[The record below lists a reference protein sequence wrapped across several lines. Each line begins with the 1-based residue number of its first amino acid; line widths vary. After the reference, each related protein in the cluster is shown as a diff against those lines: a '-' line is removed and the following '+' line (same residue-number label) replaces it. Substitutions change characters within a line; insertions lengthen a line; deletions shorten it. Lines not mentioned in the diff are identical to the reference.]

1 MKLFEFYESSPSY
14 VDDELTSYVNM
25 GEWYENAVKEYREK
39 GLEALFQYISRTKSG
54 KLAGKDIQTIKHDFE
69 SDRDQYE
76 TEEAAVAEF
85 LDFLNNIPEGK
96 NKSKQSNPV
105 AKHSRNMSGAGAH
118 KSAKD
123 YDRKDAKKEIEKDLE
138 DDDYIDN
145 RNMGHPDGVTSDEE
159 DKLHG
164 RVHKIREESDAMIGE
179 PDAYYD
185 AEQRQEAHDDLE
197 DALQG
202 NYMDDYIKDGTCP
215 ACAGSGYMD
224 GEEEVYNDETE
235 EYEEGTEC
243 DGFGNYGCDEGEMT
257 YGSDGPSW
265 VEIIKHDKRQK
276 DREEQLANRPSDEEL
291 IPKVANMMKNMDD
304 PRMAVR
310 QVRIDYGYGPAKASD
325 IVGKAFELLKQDE
338 GLQFD
343 EGTRCWKGY
352 EKKGTKKHYGKTVP
366 NCVKKEAI
374 DKDTP
379 CPACGDPKC
388 DHKEDHINEKFK
400 PHMMYHPKTGK
411 SIMAKKEEDH
421 LRLADK
427 GYVHSKEEVK
437 EGSLD
442 GYYLAHQAKKLWLN
456 DNPGKTE
463 RDYWQAGKGVQDE
476 YGEKAGGRKTTSM
489 SNTGKAMDTWHTE
502 NIAEGEERSIITDAC
517 VEKLVDE
524 FSGKENQFAN
534 KEDFEYAIYQRLE
547 DLDVEDC
554 VDPDM
559 EVGGQRIGDFA
570 SGRVIDVCSSSS
582 IIYDVMAHMDETQ
595 IGEGKSPHKKG
606 SAKYKKHMAA
616 MHAEDVGEES
626 SEADVSKMLAK
637 ALGDPNRWT
646 EMSAPE
652 LYAELESRDTE
663 FADAIKQVARIVYGV
678 KLEES
683 R

>member
-1 MKLFEFYESSPSY
+1 
-14 VDDELTSYVNM
+14 
-25 GEWYENAVKEYREK
+25 
-39 GLEALFQYISRTKSG
+39 
-54 KLAGKDIQTIKHDFE
+54 
-69 SDRDQYE
+69 
-76 TEEAAVAEF
+76 
-85 LDFLNNIPEGK
+85 
-96 NKSKQSNPV
+96 
-105 AKHSRNMSGAGAH
+105 
-118 KSAKD
+118 
-123 YDRKDAKKEIEKDLE
+123 
-138 DDDYIDN
+138 
-145 RNMGHPDGVTSDEE
+145 
-159 DKLHG
+159 
-164 RVHKIREESDAMIGE
+164 
-179 PDAYYD
+179 
-185 AEQRQEAHDDLE
+185 
-197 DALQG
+197 
-202 NYMDDYIKDGTCP
+202 
-215 ACAGSGYMD
+215 
-224 GEEEVYNDETE
+224 
-235 EYEEGTEC
+235 
-243 DGFGNYGCDEGEMT
+243 MT

-325 IVGKAFELLKQDE
+325 IVGKAFELIKQEE

-352 EKKGTKKHYGKTVP
+352 EKKGMKTMFGKRVP

-388 DHKEDHINEKFK
+388 DHKEDHINE
-400 PHMMYHPKTGK
+400 
-411 SIMAKKEEDH
+411 D
-421 LRLADK
+421 
-427 GYVHSKEEVK
+427 
-437 EGSLD
+437 SLD
-442 GYYLAHQAKKLWLN
+442 GYYLAHRAKKLWLD

-463 RDYWQAGKGVQDE
+463 RDYWRAGKGVHDE

-489 SNTGKAMDTWHTE
+489 SSTGKAMDTWHTE

-534 KEDFEYAIYQRLE
+534 KDDFEYAIYQRLE

-582 IIYDVMAHMDETQ
+582 IIYDVMSHMDETQ

-606 SAKYKKHMAA
+606 TAKYKKHMAA

-678 KLEES
+678 KLEETITTIS
-683 R
+683 K